1 MTAVHH
7 VPGDGTALVGPRA
20 VLLLDGVPEVEGLWP
35 LVRDGADLDALLA
48 ALLEQG
54 LRALGS
60 FALLHDDRLVLRG
73 TATAEDAAGEA
84 LSAGGAATWAEHPV
98 PGEVALA
105 LQGDAARAPLLPLV
119 AGVVRAARVAV
130 GTAGTVPPAVEDR
143 APVPVAVPDP
153 APPAPVPAQPV
164 TAG

>member
-105 LQGDAARAPLLPLV
+105 QQRRAWPS
-119 AGVVRAARVAV
+119 G
-130 GTAGTVPPAVEDR
+130 
-143 APVPVAVPDP
+143 
-153 APPAPVPAQPV
+153 PPAPCRRRSR
-164 TAG
+164 TARPCRSPCRTPRRRHRCPRSR